1 MKDRQNKMIY
11 VGIVCVGF
19 FRKKKKF
26 TGTEIRH
33 LLFAKMEKKQN
44 LNLQSMENIFVL
56 FIKHLDILKKSR

>member
-33 LLFAKMEKKQN
+33 LLFAKMEKKTK
-44 LNLQSMENIFVL
+44 SKSAEHGEYFCL
-56 FIKHLDILKKSR
+56 FCL

>member
-33 LLFAKMEKKQN
+33 LLFAKMEKNK
-44 LNLQSMENIFVL
+44 I
-56 FIKHLDILKKSR
+56 